1 MKKVLVIEDD
11 RAIRE
16 MISAALVEAGY
27 VVAAAKNGREGL
39 ERCREF
45 GADIVVLD
53 LMMPEVDGF
62 EFLRLRPAK
71 GCDAPVIAMSAA
83 FHRDRLP
90 KDVPVSAF
98 IEKPFAI
105 ETFLDTIAAHAPNG
119 EAARR
124 RRNRRN

>member
-1 MKKVLVIEDD
+1 MKKVLVIEND

-45 GADIVVLD
+45 AADVVVLD
-53 LMMPEVDGF
+53 LMMPELDGS
-62 EFLRLRPAK
+62 EFLKLQPTG

-90 KDVPVSAF
+90 KDAPVSAF

-119 EAARR
+119 DPARR
-124 RRNRRN
+124 RRNRN